1 MSSTNRW
8 LWIVG
13 IGEDGW
19 DGLNNEARQAVV
31 AAGLLYGG
39 TRHLAFVPTQSCAAT
54 RIPWPSPMA
63 SAMQQILTEHRRHR
77 RVVVLASGDPL
88 FYGVGVPLT
97 RDLPGDEFRV
107 IPQLSALSLACARL
121 GWPVAETS
129 VVSLVSRPL
138 SQLRRHLYSGQR
150 ILVLS
155 EDGRTPSAV
164 ATFLAQAG
172 FGNSTIHVLE
182 NLGGPSERVTEGL
195 AAGWNAEPSGNL
207 NVVAIFCVRDEM
219 NHSLPLIPGLPD
231 DAFETDGQMT
241 KREVRAVTLAH
252 LAPLPGQL
260 LWDVGAGTG
269 TVGIEWMRV
278 HPSCSCLAFEQ
289 HCDRTARIRRN
300 AERLG
305 VPGLKVIEGSAPE
318 TFAGL
323 TCPNAIFIG
332 GGVANDE
339 LFDACWTAL
348 ASGGR
353 LVANAVTIESEASLV
368 SRHARYGGDLMR
380 MMVSRAEPVGSS
392 QAWRPMMTITQWTVT
407 KP

>member
-1 MSSTNRW
+1 MSSTGRW

-31 AAGLLYGG
+31 AAEFLYGG
-39 TRHLAFVPTQSCAAT
+39 SRHLALVPAQNSSAT
-54 RIPWPSPMA
+54 RIAGPSPMA
-63 SAMQQILTEHRRHR
+63 SAVQQILKEHRHHR

-97 RDLPGDEFRV
+97 RDLPDDEFRV
-107 IPQLSALSLACARL
+107 IPQVSALSLACARL
-121 GWPVAETS
+121 GWPVAETN

-138 SQLRRHLYSGQR
+138 SQLHRHLYPGQR
-150 ILVLS
+150 IVILS
-155 EDGRTPSAV
+155 EGGRTPLEV
-164 ATFLAQAG
+164 AKFLAQAG
-172 FGNSTIHVLE
+172 FGSSTIHVLE
-182 NLGGPSERVTEGL
+182 NLGGTSESVT
-195 AAGWNAEPSGNL
+195 AGIATTWNEEPSGNL
-207 NVVAIFCVRDEM
+207 NVVAIFCVRDTVCDA
-219 NHSLPLIPGLPD
+219 LPLIPGLPD

-241 KREVRAVTLAH
+241 KREVRAVTLAQ

-278 HPSCSCLAFEQ
+278 HPSCSCLAFED
-289 HCDRTARIRRN
+289 HGDRSARIRRN

-305 VPGLKVIEGSAPE
+305 VPGLKVVEGTAPA

-323 TCPNAIFIG
+323 TSPNAIFIG
-332 GGVANDE
+332 GGVASE
-339 LFDACWTAL
+339 HLFKACWTAL
-348 ASGGR
+348 LSGGR
-353 LVANAVTIESEASLV
+353 LVANAVTIESEACLV

-392 QAWRPMMTITQWTVT
+392 HAWRPMMQITQWMVT

>member
-1 MSSTNRW
+1 MNSTDRW

-19 DGLNNEARQAVV
+19 DGLNNEARQAIV
-31 AAGLLYGG
+31 AAELLYGG
-39 TRHLAFVPTQSCAAT
+39 ARHLTLIPAQNSSAT

-77 RVVVLASGDPL
+77 RITVLASGDPL

-97 RDLPGDEFRV
+97 RDLSGAEFRV
-107 IPQLSALSLACARL
+107 IPQVSALSLACARL
-121 GWPVAETS
+121 GWPAAETS
-129 VVSLVSRPL
+129 VVSLVSRPV
-138 SQLRRHLYSGQR
+138 SQLHRHLYPGQR

-155 EDGRTPSAV
+155 EDGRTPFEV
-164 ATFLAQAG
+164 ATFLTRAG
-172 FGNSTIHVLE
+172 FGSSKINVLE
-182 NLGGPSERVTEGL
+182 NLGGPSESVTAGL
-195 AAGWNAEPSGNL
+195 AAGWDKKPSGNL
-207 NVVAIFCVRDEM
+207 NVVAILCVRDAVCD
-219 NHSLPLIPGLPD
+219 SLPLIPGLPD

-241 KREVRAVTLAH
+241 KREVRAVTLAY

-278 HPSCSCLAFEQ
+278 HPSCSCLAFEH
-289 HCDRTARIRRN
+289 HCDRTARIQRN

-305 VPGLKVIEGSAPE
+305 VPGLKVIEGTAPE

-323 TCPNAIFIG
+323 TSPNAIFIG
-332 GGVANDE
+332 GGVANED

-353 LVANAVTIESEASLV
+353 LVANAVTIESEACLV
-368 SRHARYGGDLMR
+368 SRHARYGGEFMR
-380 MMVSRAEPVGSS
+380 IMVSRAEPVGSS
-392 QAWRPMMTITQWTVT
+392 HAWRPMMPITQWTVT

>member
-1 MSSTNRW
+1 MNSTDRW

-19 DGLNNEARQAVV
+19 DGLNKEARQAIVE
-31 AAGLLYGG
+31 AELLYGG
-39 TRHLAFVPTQSCAAT
+39 TRHLAFVSAESSSAT

-63 SAMQQILTEHRRHR
+63 SAVQQILTEHRQHR
-77 RVVVLASGDPL
+77 RVAVLASGDPL

-97 RDLPGDEFRV
+97 RDLSVDEFRV
-107 IPQLSALSLACARL
+107 IPQVSALSLACARL

-138 SQLRRHLYSGQR
+138 SQLHRHLYSGQR

-155 EDGRTPSAV
+155 EDGRTPAEV

-172 FGNSTIHVLE
+172 FGSSKIHVLE
-182 NLGGPSERVTEGL
+182 NLGGPSESITAGL
-195 AAGWNAEPSGNL
+195 TSGWIDEPSGNL
-207 NVVAIFCVRDEM
+207 NVVAISCVRDATGE
-219 NHSLPLIPGLPD
+219 SLPMIPGLPD
-231 DAFETDGQMT
+231 DAFETEGQMT
-241 KREVRAVTLAH
+241 KREMRSVTLSH
-252 LAPLPGQL
+252 LAPLPGQV

-278 HPSCSCLAFEQ
+278 HPSCLCIAFEQ
-289 HCDRTARIRRN
+289 HSDRTARIRRN

-305 VPGLKVIEGSAPE
+305 VPGLKVIEGTAPE

-323 TCPNAIFIG
+323 TSPDAIFIG
-332 GGVANDE
+332 GGVANE
-339 LFDACWTAL
+339 GLFNACWTAL
-348 ASGGR
+348 ASQGR
-353 LVANAVTIESEASLV
+353 LVANAVTIESEACLV
-368 SRHARYGGDLMR
+368 SRHARYGGGLMR
-380 MMVSRAEPVGSS
+380 MMVSRADPVGRSH
-392 QAWRPMMTITQWTVT
+392 AWRPMMQVTQWTVT